1 MSNLDPA
8 FTIGS
13 QLTEP
18 MRVSLGIGK
27 AEAKQRALD
36 LLARVGHPEPRAH
49 LRAPTR
55 TRSPAAWRSAC

>member
-18 MRVSLGIGK
+18 IRICLGLGK
-27 AEAKQRALD
+27 AEAKDGRSTCWPGSAS
-36 LLARVGHPEPRAH
+36 RTRSGSSR
-49 LRAPTR
+49 RTR
-55 TRSPAAWRSAC
+55 TRSPAAWRNAC